1 MATTAGVGAR
11 QLHLAGL
18 AANAGLLLLPPLLFS
33 FALWGSLP
41 PAYSFA
47 NFWKDIPP
55 ALVLGGNLT
64 QAFVFALPVLMR
76 SGVSSPRQRLGLK
89 TYGVGLAAYYAS
101 YFAQIAFPDSAWS
114 TSVVGFAAP
123 AYTPLLWLAGIA
135 MVADRLY
142 VRRIP
147 YRWWLYLL
155 GSLAFVA
162 FHTAHALLVFSRAF

>member
-1 MATTAGVGAR
+1 MQSTAILGAR
-11 QLHLAGL
+11 HGRLAGL
-18 AANAGLLLLPPLLFS
+18 ASNAILLTLPPLLFS
-33 FALWGSLP
+33 FAFWGSLP
-41 PAYSFA
+41 AAFSFN

-64 QAFVFALPVLMR
+64 QVFVFAFPVLMR
-76 SGVSSPRQRLGLK
+76 AGLSSPRQRLGLK
-89 TYGVGLAAYYAS
+89 VYGVGLAAYYAS
-101 YFAQIAFPDSAWS
+101 YFAQIAFPDSVWS
-114 TSVVGFAAP
+114 TSALGFVAP

-147 YRWWLYLL
+147 YRWWFYLG

-162 FHTAHALLVFSRAF
+162 FHVAHALLVFSRTF